1 MRSIR
6 VYGMTSMAE
15 GTGPPRVGLGQP
27 GSLLS
32 SVTSLMYHSFKLV
45 LVVALG
51 LADTAG
57 ETRC

>member
-1 MRSIR
+1 M
-6 VYGMTSMAE
+6 YGMTSMAE